1 MLRCVECECHEC
13 AALWRCRTEELPEQV
28 LAAARVTALDFSEVR
43 PFPANNMEHL
53 GEGGTEDEGDSWDSA
68 KR

>member
-1 MLRCVECECHEC
+1 M
-13 AALWRCRTEELPEQV
+13 

-43 PFPANNMEHL
+43 PFPANNMDHHQTMDL
-53 GEGGTEDEGDSWDSA
+53 GEGGMEDEGDSWDSA